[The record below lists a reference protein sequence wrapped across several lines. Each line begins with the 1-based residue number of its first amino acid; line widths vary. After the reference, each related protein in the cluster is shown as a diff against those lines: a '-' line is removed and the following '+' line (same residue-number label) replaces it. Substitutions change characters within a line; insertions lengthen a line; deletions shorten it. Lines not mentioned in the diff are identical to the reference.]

1 MRNRTSRWSWA
12 VPGVAAV
19 VGLSLLAG
27 AVGRACAEDKPADG
41 AGAAPA
47 AVKPAGPDGAKELAA
62 RFISLAQ
69 DTMRQKP
76 LVPPHVRQAA
86 ALIKIA
92 VGLDPQEPRYAKML
106 YEAMLQMG
114 DSDAALAALT
124 KYRAISQQTAEDQV
138 AMVAFIDLNV
148 RKLETAAERA
158 EWLTNLLTVTAPNK
172 DKGYAG
178 LAAPVRAHLAFRASQ
193 VARERG
199 QSDLEGSLLGQALE
213 LNPLNLDAL
222 RRRLEVA
229 TAEGTAAD
237 RVGLMVE
244 MLKSNPVQPA
254 VLYQVGREC
263 SAAGANEEALRY
275 YKLAANVAGASGVSL
290 GREFAIGY
298 ATELALMDVPQV
310 LNEVRLVADA
320 LTKGDPNDL
329 EGHLLRWLAA
339 RASKDKEALVKAQG
353 PLLNAAL
360 NRLAVLRNQLGVKE
374 ATTRPVDTSEA
385 VAVPDLSGDL
395 KLLEDEKQAGLR
407 LPYAQAVAD
416 LAWYL
421 VLAGNK
427 PVEAGSL
434 VPALKALLTDA
445 HPLVVRLEGWVAL
458 VQDQKDAAKVKLS
471 AAAEQDEFAQ
481 LGLVILRST
490 DPAEKDRV
498 LADAKGLLTRNRS
511 GLMAVVL
518 REYLRGLNLKADPRE
533 DMADVR
539 TKAMG
544 LTPEFLRLLEAPAS
558 FYALRA
564 EMVDRRVVFPYGE
577 PMLASVSIRNVSKY
591 PLTIG
596 AEGVI
601 KPDLWCDAQ
610 FRGLVQQSVP
620 GAAYDKLG
628 QVLVL
633 APGQSMMQVFRFDQG
648 QSGPFG
654 QVIANPGPT
663 LTFYGFARTNPRG
676 DGGSGLCGQGVQ
688 FTSISERS
696 GFGLNQQGVQ
706 VLTGLLNNG
715 TIPER
720 LRSLDLVVALVSQLR
735 AAQQQGQ
742 PNQQNMQQIANA
754 FVDLLE
760 QKAADPTPGVAT
772 WATFLT
778 AVNAPTKGVEMMGKL
793 LADPA
798 PERRIL
804 GVLIAGGLPPA
815 EHQALM
821 KKVIAEDRSEAV
833 KEYASASLE
842 IAEAIAKGRAEQ
854 PKPAPAPGTGAAP
867 APAPAPKP

>member
-1 MRNRTSRWSWA
+1 MRNRTSSRWSC
-12 VPGVAAV
+12 VVA
-19 VGLSLLAG
+19 VGLSLLAT
-27 AVGRACAEDKPADG
+27 AVRAEDKPADG
-41 AGAAPA
+41 AGAAA
-47 AVKPAGPDGAKELAA
+47 QPAGPDGGKELAA
-62 RFISLAQ
+62 RFITLAY

-86 ALIKIA
+86 ALIKTA
-92 VGLDPQEPRYAKML
+92 VALDPQEPRYARML

-114 DSDAALAALT
+114 DSEAALAALT

-138 AMVAFIDLNV
+138 AMVAFVDLNV

-172 DKGYAG
+172 EKGYAG

-213 LNPLNLDAL
+213 LNPLNMDAL
-222 RRRLEVA
+222 RRRLEVVS
-229 TAEGTAAD
+229 AEGTAAE
-237 RVGLMVE
+237 RVGVMVE

-360 NRLAVLRNQLGVKE
+360 NRLTVLRNQLGVKE

-385 VAVPDLSGDL
+385 LAVPDLSGDL
-395 KLLEDEKQAGLR
+395 KLLEDEKQANLR

-421 VLAGNK
+421 VLVGNK
-427 PVEAGSL
+427 PVEAGAL
-434 VPALKALLTDA
+434 VPALKALLTDG

-471 AAAEQDEFAQ
+471 AAAEQDDYAQ
-481 LGLVILRST
+481 LGLIVLRSA

-498 LADAKGLLTRNRS
+498 LADAKALLTRNRS

-518 REYLRGLNLKADPRE
+518 RDVLRGLNAKGDPRE

-544 LTPEFLRLLEAPAS
+544 LTPDFLRLLEAPAS
-558 FYALRA
+558 FYLFRA
-564 EMVDRRVVFPYGE
+564 EMADRRVVFPYGE
-577 PMLASVSIRNVSKY
+577 PMIGHVSIRNVSKY

-596 AEGVI
+596 PDGII
-601 KPDLWCDAQ
+601 KPDLWFDAQ
-610 FRGLVQQSVP
+610 FRGLVQQAVP

-633 APGQSMMQVFRFDQG
+633 APGESVTQTFRFDQG
-648 QSGPFG
+648 QSGPLG
-654 QVIANPGPT
+654 QVIANPAPT

-676 DGGSGLCGQGVQ
+676 DGGSGLGGQGVQ

-696 GFGLNQQGVQ
+696 GFALNQQGVQ

-715 TIPER
+715 TVPER
-720 LRSLDLVVALVSQLR
+720 ARSLDLVVALVSQLR

-742 PNQQNMQQIANA
+742 PNQQNAQQIADA
-754 FVDLLE
+754 FVQLLE
-760 QKAADPTPGVAT
+760 QKVADPTAGVAT

-778 AVNAPTKGVEMMGKL
+778 AVNAPQKGVEMMGKL
-793 LADPA
+793 LADERA
-798 PERRIL
+798 ERRVL
-804 GVLIAGGLPPA
+804 GVLISGGLPPA

-821 KKVIAEDRSEAV
+821 KKVIAEDKDEAV
-833 KEYASASLE
+833 RMYASASLE
-842 IAEAIAKGRAEQ
+842 LAAAIAKGRAEQ
-854 PKPAPAPGTGAAP
+854 AKPAPGTGAAP
-867 APAPAPKP
+867 GTGTAPDGGGAGAPKP